1 MIQSV
6 IRRAMMFSVV
16 LALGGLS
23 ACTYWHGDLERL
35 VDGTSRD
42 FRRNP
47 TKTYTPL
54 EMSVWSTNPTPYLF
68 VGVEFY
74 AILNRTGEMG
84 FFAPFYTTMEAENF
98 IAFSA
103 WGSEVDL
110 SKSDGRARSYPLLFI
125 HKLNPSVPELVGA
138 DRFSLVRIQ
147 GQVMG
152 DFEKKAWFEVSRL
165 EVVDPA
171 VYTDSALA
179 DLSLAREAL
188 AAKKSAQAIRHF
200 EDALKGIWFSEVRHG
215 IQMDLGRLHE
225 AAGNLDA
232 ALECYDGAFHTDPQS
247 KPAVEGMLRVK
258 KAIKERAAAAQQ

>member
-6 IRRAMMFSVV
+6 IRRATMLLAV

-35 VDGTSRD
+35 VDGTNRD
-42 FRRNP
+42 FQRNP
-47 TKTYTPL
+47 TRTFAPVEL
-54 EMSVWSTNPTPYLF
+54 GRVIANPTGYLF

-74 AILNRTGEMG
+74 AILNRVGESG
-84 FFAPFYTTMEAENF
+84 FVPFWTTMSPESF

-103 WGSEVDL
+103 WGIESDL
-110 SKSDGRARSYPLLFI
+110 SKADERARSYPLLFLQ
-125 HKLNPSVPELVGA
+125 KLNPSISSLVSA
-138 DRFSLVRIQ
+138 ERFSLVRIQ

-152 DFEKKAWFEVSRL
+152 DYDKKAWFEVIRFD
-165 EVVDPA
+165 VVDSA
-171 VYTDSALA
+171 VYSDSALA

-188 AAKKSAQAIRHF
+188 AAKKGAQAIRHF
-200 EDALKGIWFSEVRHG
+200 EDALKGIWFNEVRYG

-232 ALECYDGAFHTDPQS
+232 ALENYDGAFHSDVES
-247 KPAVEGMLRVK
+247 KDAVEGILRMK
-258 KAIKERAAAAQQ
+258 KAIKERAAAQP